1 MAIGLTQIGLD
12 PIHLI
17 PIGLSPVGN
26 VLDQDP
32 NVFGPPGSGSFH
44 QQAKT

>member
-17 PIGLSPVGN
+17 PIGFSQDLDPDPYQN
-26 VLDQDP
+26 VTDLEHCP
-32 NVFGPPGSGSFH
+32 
-44 QQAKT
+44 